1 MNKRFGRIV
10 ALASLILVV
19 LLVSGCA
26 SLGGKKA
33 AQGPIKIGMMTVLT
47 GPAASVGSEQRN
59 WAKLAVDEFNKAGG
73 VGGVQV
79 ELVDGDT
86 EFDPAKSVLVGDRLA
101 ADSAVVGIVGPES
114 SQNCAAVADAFEKA
128 GLPYVSPSCTK
139 ADLSSKGYK
148 TFFRVVPRDDVQ
160 AVSAAIFM
168 AQDLKANSVF
178 ILDDQSIYSVGL
190 STEAEKKLRELG
202 VTKIARESIS
212 QKDSDFSALL
222 TRIKGEA
229 PDVIFIPIQLAA
241 QGAQIAKQMRELGV
255 QAALIGTDGL
265 FSPDDFIKGAEG
277 ATEGAY
283 VSQFAPDVHFI
294 QEAEATWKAYE
305 AQYGSF
311 GAYGPPAYESAAV
324 LLDAIKRAHEKDGQ
338 VTRAG
343 VLAQLR
349 EIKDRPGILGFKL
362 TFDDKGDAA
371 GASFYIFKV
380 VGDHFELV
388 KKVEMQ

>member
-1 MNKRFGRIV
+1 
-10 ALASLILVV
+10 
-19 LLVSGCA
+19 
-26 SLGGKKA
+26 
-33 AQGPIKIGMMTVLT
+33 
-47 GPAASVGSEQRN
+47 
-59 WAKLAVDEFNKAGG
+59 
-73 VGGVQV
+73 
-79 ELVDGDT
+79 
-86 EFDPAKSVLVGDRLA
+86 
-101 ADSAVVGIVGPES
+101 
-114 SQNCAAVADAFEKA
+114 
-128 GLPYVSPSCTK
+128 
-139 ADLSSKGYK
+139 
-148 TFFRVVPRDDVQ
+148 
-160 AVSAAIFM
+160 
-168 AQDLKANSVF
+168 
-178 ILDDQSIYSVGL
+178 
-190 STEAEKKLRELG
+190 
-202 VTKIARESIS
+202 
-212 QKDSDFSALL
+212 
-222 TRIKGEA
+222 
-229 PDVIFIPIQLAA
+229 
-241 QGAQIAKQMRELGV
+241 MRELGV